1 MLTNEQKA
9 VMNYGGA
16 AIVIILLVYIYLGV
30 IYFG

>member
-16 AIVIILLVYIYLGV
+16 AIVIILLGYIYLGV
-30 IYFG
+30 ICFG

>member
-9 VMNYGGA
+9 AMNYGGA
-16 AIVIILLVYIYLGV
+16 AIVIILLGYIYLGV